1 MRSYAGRTVPVTA
14 VLLLSCPDQPGVV
27 AATAQFL
34 ADHHGNIVHA
44 EQHVDPGT
52 GGEAVFFQRVEFDLD
67 GFGLDR
73 DDIVAAFSPVADRLG
88 MDVDLRFTDTPTP
101 TALMASKQPHCLYDL
116 LTRWRSGELPMDL
129 RVIVSNHADH
139 ADIAAHMGVP
149 YLHFPVTPETKPR
162 QESQVLAALADHGV
176 ELIVMARYMQIL
188 SDRFVAA
195 HPSRIINIHHSFLPA
210 FIGANPYRQAYD
222 RGVKLIGA
230 TAHYATADLDEGPII
245 EQDTAHV
252 THRDDVARLTSR
264 GRDLETIVL
273 ARAVRAHLEHRVIVH
288 GRKTVVFS

>member
-1 MRSYAGRTVPVTA
+1 VTA

-34 ADHHGNIVHA
+34 ADHHGNILHA

-52 GGEAVFFQRVEFDLD
+52 GNGDAVFFQRIEFDLD
-67 GFGLDR
+67 GFGLER
-73 DDIVAAFSPVADRLG
+73 DQIVDAFAPVAQRLG
-88 MDVDLRFTDTPTP
+88 MTVDLRFTDTPTP
-101 TALMASKQPHCLYDL
+101 TAIMASRQPHCLYDL
-116 LTRWRSGELPMDL
+116 LTRWRSGELAMDL
-129 RVIVSNHADH
+129 RLVVSNHPDH
-139 ADIAAHMGVP
+139 AGIAEHMGVP
-149 YLHFPVTPETKPR
+149 YLHLPVTPDTKPE
-162 QESQVLAALADHGV
+162 QEAQVLAALDAHDV
-176 ELIVMARYMQIL
+176 ELVVMARYMQIL

-195 HPSRIINIHHSFLPA
+195 HPNRIINIHHSFLPA

-245 EQDTAHV
+245 EQDTVHV

-288 GRKTVVFS
+288 GHKTVVFS

>member
-1 MRSYAGRTVPVTA
+1 VTA

-52 GGEAVFFQRVEFDLD
+52 GSGEAVFFQRVEFDLD
-67 GFGLDR
+67 GFGLRR
-73 DDIVAAFSPVADRLG
+73 DEIVSAFEPVAAALG
-88 MDVDLRFTDTPTP
+88 MTVDLRFTDTPVP
-101 TALMASKQPHCLYDL
+101 TAIMASRQPHCLYDL
-116 LTRWRSGELPMDL
+116 LTRWRSGELAMDL
-129 RVIVSNHADH
+129 RVIVSNHPDH

-149 YLHFPVTPETKPR
+149 YLYAPVTPDTKAEQETT
-162 QESQVLAALADHGV
+162 VLAALDEHGV
-176 ELIVMARYMQIL
+176 ELVVMARYMQIL
-188 SDRFVAA
+188 SDRFVEA
-195 HPSRIINIHHSFLPA
+195 HPNRIINIHHSFLPA
-210 FIGANPYRQAYD
+210 FVGANPYRQAYD

-245 EQDTAHV
+245 EQDTVHV

>member
-1 MRSYAGRTVPVTA
+1 MTA
-14 VLLLSCPDQPGVV
+14 VLLLSCPDQRGVV
-27 AATAQFL
+27 AATAEFI
-34 ADHHGNIVHA
+34 ATHDGNIVHA

-52 GGEAVFFQRVEFDLD
+52 GSGDAVFFQRIEFDVD
-67 GFGLDR
+67 GFGLAR
-73 DDIVAAFSPVADRLG
+73 DQIVPAFAPIADRLG
-88 MDVDLRFTDTPTP
+88 MTVDLRFTDTPTP
-101 TALMASKQPHCLYDL
+101 TAIMASRQPHCLYDL

-129 RVIVSNHADH
+129 RVIVSNHPDH
-139 ADIAAHMGVP
+139 AGIAEHMGVP
-149 YLHFPVTPETKPR
+149 YLHLPVAPDSKPE
-162 QESQVLAALADHGV
+162 QEAHVLAALDEHGA
-176 ELIVMARYMQIL
+176 ELVVMARYMQIL

-195 HPSRIINIHHSFLPA
+195 HPNRIINIHHSFLPA

-245 EQDTAHV
+245 EQDTVHV
-252 THRDDVARLTSR
+252 SHRDDVARLTSR